1 MDVKTISY
9 HIAVAEVLRNILRKL
24 QSRGAT
30 VATAESC
37 TGGLVA
43 TMLTELP
50 GSSAVF
56 VGGISAYANGVKI
69 SMLGVD
75 PSDLEKFG
83 AVSAEVAR
91 AMAAGVRD
99 RLGATYAVALTGI
112 AGPDGGSPDKP
123 VGTIYCG
130 IASPFGEVA
139 TRLTLSGDRA
149 AIRRTAAESALQLLA
164 DAIKD

>member
-1 MDVKTISY
+1 LEDTAILAHTTI
-9 HIAVAEVLRNILRKL
+9 ADLLRNILRKL
-24 QSRGAT
+24 QSQGAT

-37 TGGLVA
+37 TGGMVA
-43 TMLTELP
+43 TMLTDLP
-50 GSSAVF
+50 GSSTVF

-69 SMLGVD
+69 SMLGVGA
-75 PSDLEKFG
+75 SDLEKFG

-91 AMAAGVRD
+91 AMAAGARD

-123 VGTIYCG
+123 VGTVYCG
-130 IASPFGEVA
+130 IASPLGEVA
-139 TRLTLSGDRA
+139 TRLTLSGDRST
-149 AIRRTAAESALQLLA
+149 IRRTAAESALQLLA